1 MRNFVRFRGL
11 PAIGLSGD
19 VIVDRCQILGV
30 TIANETIEAAF
41 QRIAAL
47 IDGEG
52 PRSLYFVNAHTLNN
66 ACEDSAYRAIL
77 NRADVVY
84 GDGTGVRWA
93 ARGRGVTLLDNV
105 NGTDLVPMLLSRGS
119 GIRCY
124 LVGSAPERIETIR
137 ANAQTMFPGV
147 DFVGAHHGY
156 IDAAA
161 SEAVLADIRR
171 CGANLVLVGMGNP
184 LQEKWIDRHR
194 AALPSALTVAVG
206 GLFEYWGGGLVRAPR
221 WMRSS
226 GIEWVHLMLRQP
238 WKARRYLIGNPVFM
252 YRMFRTAAA
261 ERRVGAVFE
270 RGASCQATALQPADG
285 SPKRAPEASSVDL
298 AASCLPGESPE
309 LKSAS

>member
-1 MRNFVRFRGL
+1 
-11 PAIGLSGD
+11 
-19 VIVDRCQILGV
+19 
-30 TIANETIEAAF
+30 
-41 QRIAAL
+41 
-47 IDGEG
+47 
-52 PRSLYFVNAHTLNN
+52 
-66 ACEDSAYRAIL
+66 
-77 NRADVVY
+77 
-84 GDGTGVRWA
+84 
-93 ARGRGVTLLDNV
+93 
-105 NGTDLVPMLLSRGS
+105 
-119 GIRCY
+119 
-124 LVGSAPERIETIR
+124 
-137 ANAQTMFPGV
+137 
-147 DFVGAHHGY
+147 
-156 IDAAA
+156 
-161 SEAVLADIRR
+161 
-171 CGANLVLVGMGNP
+171 MGNP